1 MKIPIYLTHKNIGL
15 VTSLWGREGFCQ
27 LLISNKNKLKFNLD
41 DSNSEEDKVIIM
53 VHKNNYRTSQVSNM
67 KFYWWKSLT
76 DRLIEYSSYRESKCI
91 LLE

>member
-1 MKIPIYLTHKNIGL
+1 MKIPIYLTHKNTGL

-27 LLISNKNKLKFNLD
+27 LLISNKDKLKFNLD
-41 DSNSEEDKVIIM
+41 DLNSEEDKLIIM